1 MNTTNISRGA
11 LIAGASAVLLLI
23 FMFFSWYG
31 VESVTTG
38 GIETDFSDLGGLGG
52 VPDTAVSAWGAF
64 SFIDILLFLCIVG
77 IVGLVILEMTG
88 AGINLPVPAGTVMAG
103 LGGLA
108 FILILFRLIITPEPD
123 IPDFGFG
130 VDVDFDVSR
139 KIGVFLGL
147 LASIGMAVGGFLAM
161 REEGASFGDIGT
173 GTGAGT
179 TGAAPPPGAP
189 PQAPPPPPAGGSQA
203 PPPPPPSGP

>member
-1 MNTTNISRGA
+1 MDTTNISRGA

-38 GIETDFSDLGGLGG
+38 GIETDFSDLGSLGG
-52 VPDTAVSAWGAF
+52 VVPDTSVNAWGAF

-77 IVGLVILEMTG
+77 IIALVVLELTG
-88 AGINLPVPAGTVMAG
+88 AGVNLPVPAGTVMAG
-103 LGGLA
+103 LGALA
-108 FILILFRLIITPEPD
+108 LILILFRLIVTPEPD

-139 KIGVFLGL
+139 KIGLFLGF

-161 REEGASFGDIGT
+161 REEGSSYGNLGG
-173 GTGAGT
+173 GTGA
-179 TGAAPPPGAP
+179 TGAAPPPSAP